1 MDENKRQDFKCKNCG
16 KPVREL
22 RLKSYC
28 CDKCRD
34 IRHREMRREYMRSY
48 QGQYHRD
55 YQKEYQRRYRALH
68 KPAAAIIRHPTSAP
82 LAH

>member
-1 MDENKRQDFKCKNCG
+1 MVEDGRHDFKCKNCG

-28 CDKCRD
+28 CDKCRLVM
-34 IRHREMRREYMRSY
+34 HRKMRKEYMRTY
-48 QGQYHRD
+48 QRE

-68 KPAAAIIRHPTSAP
+68 NSFKGIIRHPTSAP
-82 LAH
+82 MAR

>member
-1 MDENKRQDFKCKNCG
+1 MVEEGRQDFKCKNCG

-28 CDKCRD
+28 CDKCRT
-34 IRHREMRREYMRSY
+34 IRHREMRKEYMRTY
-48 QGQYHRD
+48 QR
-55 YQKEYQRRYRALH
+55 EYQRRYRALH
-68 KPAAAIIRHPTSAP
+68 KPVTAIIRHPTSAP